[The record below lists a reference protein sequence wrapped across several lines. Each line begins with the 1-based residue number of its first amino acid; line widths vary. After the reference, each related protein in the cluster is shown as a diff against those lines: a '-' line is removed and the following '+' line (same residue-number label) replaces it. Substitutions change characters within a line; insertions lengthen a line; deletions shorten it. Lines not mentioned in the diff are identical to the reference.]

1 MARPDELDEYL
12 ERQSALSRAYH
23 AANSPEPPVA
33 LDRRV
38 LRMAESPQRRARR
51 RMVFACAA
59 CLLLSC
65 VGMSV
70 LLLRAPPSSAVEAPR
85 ITRVQYYHEPRAE
98 EAARREQAAWIARI
112 VALRR
117 EGHTDEAEA
126 ELKRF
131 HAAFPDHTLP
141 HEQ

>member
-1 MARPDELDEYL
+1 L
-12 ERQSALSRAYH
+12 ALCCIGVS
-23 AANSPEPPVA
+23 V
-33 LDRRV
+33 LV
-38 LRMAESPQRRARR
+38 LRTQ
-51 RMVFACAA
+51 
-59 CLLLSC
+59 
-65 VGMSV
+65 
-70 LLLRAPPSSAVEAPR
+70 PPHALEAPR

-117 EGHTDEAEA
+117 EGRVDEAEA

-141 HEQ
+141 NEQ